1 MDTVA
6 LHNVTVV
13 VLLLVVNIVLCCTLY
28 GNTDPRPSGK
38 SLLCSWWWWTVHYAG
53 SEPVPIAFEFLAN
66 LPFGGEE
73 KSFAERIGRFW
84 VCCHTA
90 CCRTQQS
97 EDLKPGCP
105 NLVTGPLSPKVYG
118 VRSLTIQC
126 HELEHL
132 LRYVSLLFQE
142 KLRMVIL
149 GICVMKT

>member
-66 LPFGGEE
+66 LPPAFRWRRKKFRRKNREVLG
-73 KSFAERIGRFW
+73 
-84 VCCHTA
+84 
-90 CCRTQQS
+90 
-97 EDLKPGCP
+97 
-105 NLVTGPLSPKVYG
+105 
-118 VRSLTIQC
+118 
-126 HELEHL
+126 L
-132 LRYVSLLFQE
+132 LPHCLLQNTT
-142 KLRMVIL
+142 K
-149 GICVMKT
+149 